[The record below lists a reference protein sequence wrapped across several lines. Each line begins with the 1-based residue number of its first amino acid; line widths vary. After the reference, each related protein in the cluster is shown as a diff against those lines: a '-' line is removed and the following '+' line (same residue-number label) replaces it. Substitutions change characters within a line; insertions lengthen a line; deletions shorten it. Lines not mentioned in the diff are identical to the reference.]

1 MVPSSFSF
9 IYPSHIYPSHTYLSL
24 TLNPSLIH
32 PFFHPTPSLQVISA
46 TVFGYVVAN
55 ISTIV
60 RDFNSK
66 EQGNNLRLGMLKEY
80 LNRNNSPA
88 SVSNSVLS
96 FFRQSLRKGSNVVED
111 KIIMMRLPHFLR
123 TSVYA
128 IENEPVFSSI
138 PIFKHIKSN
147 SLKLYL
153 LNLLTFC
160 HAEKGY
166 RMIKAG
172 EESITTSTSTST
184 HSLIFFLRHIRSP
197 FLSPI
202 LSYHHLL
209 TLNRFILKD
218 ISCNILYCTIL
229 ILTLAR
235 FAHIHM

>member
-1 MVPSSFSF
+1 MHISSVFRISTLQLTPLPLSY
-9 IYPSHIYPSHTYLSL
+9 IYPSRISFSL
-24 TLNPSLIH
+24 T
-32 PFFHPTPSLQVISA
+32 QVLSA

-66 EQGNNLRLGMLKEY
+66 EQNNNLRLGMLKEY

-88 SVSNSVLS
+88 SVSNGVLS
-96 FFRQSLRKGSNVVED
+96 FFRQALRKGSNVVED
-111 KIIMMRLPHFLR
+111 KQIMMRLPHFLR
-123 TSVYA
+123 TTVYA
-128 IENEPVFSSI
+128 LENKPLFASI

-172 EESITTSTSTST
+172 EPRYI
-184 HSLIFFLRHIRSP
+184 
-197 FLSPI
+197 LSPPFSFFYT
-202 LSYHHLL
+202 LTHPPSHLPL
-209 TLNRFILKD
+209 
-218 ISCNILYCTIL
+218 
-229 ILTLAR
+229 
-235 FAHIHM
+235 